1 MFIEVKEGKNPKDN
15 TEELNRALKVFNSM
29 VKKSELI
36 QELRRR
42 EHFVKPS
49 KKKILKMQEARRKRK
64 REERKQARQ
73 KKY

>member
-1 MFIEVKEGKNPKDN
+1 MFIEVKEGKDHK
-15 TEELNRALKVFNSM
+15 EELMRALKIFNGM
-29 VKKSELI
+29 VKKSDLI
-36 QELRRR
+36 QELKRR

>member
-64 REERKQARQ
+64 REERKLARQ

>member
-1 MFIEVKEGKNPKDN
+1 MFVEVKEGKDHK
-15 TEELNRALKVFNSM
+15 EELMRALKIFNGM

-36 QELRRR
+36 QELKRR

>member
-1 MFIEVKEGKNPKDN
+1 MFIEVREGKNPKDN
-15 TEELNRALKVFNSM
+15 TEELNKALKVFNSM
-29 VKKSELI
+29 IKKSELI
-36 QELRRR
+36 QELRKR

>member
-1 MFIEVKEGKNPKDN
+1 MFIEVKDGKDHK
-15 TEELNRALKVFNSM
+15 EELMRALKIFNGM
-29 VKKSELI
+29 VKKSDLI
-36 QELRRR
+36 QELKRR